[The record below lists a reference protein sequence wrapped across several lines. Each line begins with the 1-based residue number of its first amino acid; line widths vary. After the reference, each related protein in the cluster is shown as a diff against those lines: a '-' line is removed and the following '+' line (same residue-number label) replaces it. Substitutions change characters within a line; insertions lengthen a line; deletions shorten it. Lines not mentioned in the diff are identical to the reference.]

1 MRRVLAIQIAILA
14 VCVVAVGEL
23 ILHFPYP
30 SPLIKPLL
38 SPQLRFPTAQ
48 VEAWV
53 ESGDIGSDF
62 MAFFARDPERVVPP
76 GNNVVS
82 PSDGVVQDIPTQD
95 GITYLVVGLSF
106 WDVHVIR
113 SPVEGV
119 VKDITEE
126 GLTLL
131 RHPSPDYL
139 KQAIFL
145 KGKAAPVQQIVTLE
159 SEYGEVKV
167 RLITSYFASRL
178 KTWVHVG
185 QRLTK
190 GERLGRILLGSNVV
204 TEFLGSPNLSV
215 QTGTR
220 VVGGET
226 IILRGGTSQ

>member
-1 MRRVLAIQIAILA
+1 MRRILAIQIAILA

-23 ILHFPYP
+23 ALHFPFP
-30 SPLIKPLL
+30 SPLIKPVL
-38 SPQLRFPTAQ
+38 SPRLRFPTAQ

-53 ESGDIGSDF
+53 DSGDIDRDF
-62 MAFFARDPERVVPP
+62 MAFFSRDPDRIVPP
-76 GNNVVS
+76 GNNIVS

-95 GITYLVVGLSF
+95 GTTYLVVGLSF

-113 SPVEGV
+113 SPVEGI

-131 RHPSPDYL
+131 RHPSADYL
-139 KQAIFL
+139 KQSIFL
-145 KGKAAPVQQIVTLE
+145 KGKPAPVQQIITLDTE
-159 SEYGEVKV
+159 HGEIKV

-178 KTWVHVG
+178 KTWVHIG
-185 QRLTK
+185 QRLTT
-190 GERLGRILLGSNVV
+190 GERLGRIVLGSTVV
-204 TEFLGSPNLSV
+204 TEFPGSPNLSV

-226 IILRGGTSQ
+226 IILQDRKSP